1 MMHRKTFSIPELSP
15 ISHDETVENHCKT
28 QNYNNVDESFEKLRN
43 KISFDEILKEIA
55 ILS

>member
-1 MMHRKTFSIPELSP
+1 MHRKTFSIPELSP

>member
-1 MMHRKTFSIPELSP
+1 MMHRKTFSIPDLSP
-15 ISHDETVENHCKT
+15 ISHDKAVENHCKT
-28 QNYNNVDESFEKLRN
+28 QSYSNVDEGFEKLRN